1 MTTFIDEVNISIDK
15 AGLTGKHKVIYK
27 VALRKDIKMTFISLN
42 ETSCRT
48 LTTKSIC
55 TVLN

>member
-27 VALRKDIKMTFISLN
+27 VALRKECEEGYQNDFYIS
-42 ETSCRT
+42 
-48 LTTKSIC
+48 
-55 TVLN
+55 